1 LTEGYACHNRACE
14 YYGHTDSQVHALV
27 ADGEKLTR
35 QGLVKQIKCQ
45 GCGSKFLV
53 TRNTAMY
60 RSKLTVERVGEI
72 NRGLAEG
79 LSISACARV
88 FGHSRSTIHR
98 IARVSGDHFQSLHEL
113 LLQGIQ
119 AVHVQMDE
127 LRAKLKGKVEAVW
140 TWVSM
145 EATHKLMLAVEV
157 GQRTQDHAYAL
168 VHKTVGCLAKGC
180 IPTYATDGLNQYFY
194 ALSAHH
200 GGWLG
205 AETVLRA
212 EGETGHRH
220 RHTKRNTKRKGLW
233 RVDPN
238 LHYGQVIKR
247 YARRKI
253 KAITRQMMLGSQE
266 AFRSALQAAGLSGR
280 INTAYIER
288 LNLGLRTGVSALIRR
303 SASAVCCE
311 AALARRVE
319 IYRAIYHFVRPH
331 AGLRLESPVP
341 LLCSTGRSYR
351 RFEPCTPAKVALWGA
366 MAAGLTNRVWSM
378 EQLLLHPVPPRTPP
392 RHQPRRLSPAS

>member
-1 LTEGYACHNRACE
+1 LTEGYACHNPECE
-14 YYGHTDSQVHALV
+14 YCGNTDSQVHALV
-27 ADGEKLTR
+27 ADGDKLTQ

-60 RSKLTVERVGEI
+60 SSKLTVERVGEI

-98 IARVSGDHFQSLHEL
+98 IARVSGEHFQSLHEL

-145 EATHKLMLAVEV
+145 EATNKLMLAVEV
-157 GQRTQDHAYAL
+157 GHRTQDNAYAL

-200 GGWLG
+200 GGWRG

-220 RHTKRNTKRKGLW
+220 RHTKCTGIW
-233 RVDPN
+233 RVDPH

-247 YARRKI
+247 YARRKLR
-253 KAITRQMMLGSQE
+253 AITRKMMLGSQE

-303 SASAVCCE
+303 SASAVCSE

-331 AGLRLESPVP
+331 AGLRLGSPVP
-341 LLCSTGRSYR
+341 LLCTRGRSCR
-351 RFEPCTPAKVALWGA
+351 RFEPRTPA

-378 EQLLLHPVPPRTPP
+378 EQLLLHPVPPKTPP